1 MTSRLPVCLFVV
13 VMLLMV
19 TLDLHAG
26 PDMELITEIEAL
38 VYTHCV
44 DGIDYSRA
52 NALGIEA
59 IPYLVEK
66 LNDPEKKE
74 FWVNIIVSLGFI
86 EESDALPGLIE
97 FLESA
102 QGEVDIYTFRALLSI
117 PFAIGCISSS
127 GDSQAYTYLS
137 EWIDTP
143 QNHLVDWSFKN
154 KNIHDLL
161 SQQSIMGMAVS
172 GLPEAKKKLTNL
184 RHQSTTKSFS
194 PAALQTRTNTLNT
207 ATSIMSRLEQT
218 GRAGIFN
225 PQVNR

>member
-1 MTSRLPVCLFVV
+1 MTNRLALCLLVP
-13 VMLLMV
+13 VMLVMV
-19 TLDLHAG
+19 SLNLHAE
-26 PDMELITEIEAL
+26 PDMSLRTEIESL
-38 VYTHCV
+38 IYMHSI
-44 DGIDYSRA
+44 DGIDYNRA
-52 NALGIEA
+52 KALGTEA

-86 EESDALPGLIE
+86 EDPGALPGLIK

-102 QGEVDIYTFRALLSI
+102 HGEVDIYTFRALLSV

-127 GDSQAYTYLS
+127 GDRQAYTYLA

-143 QNHLVDWSFKN
+143 QSQIVNWSFHN

-161 SQQSIMGMAVS
+161 SQQAIMGLAVS
-172 GLPEAKKKLTNL
+172 GLPEARKKLADL
-184 RHQSTTKSFS
+184 RNQPASKSFS
-194 PAALQTRTNTLNT
+194 PAVLQARINTLNT
-207 ATSIMSRLEQT
+207 ASSIMSRMEQT
-218 GRAGIFN
+218 GRASIFN